1 MLRLCGERIYLSVL
15 EKEHCKSLWDDFEY
29 DYETMTEPLNIGHD
43 NSKAYEWFE
52 EIQKYQGNKHIR
64 LGIFLNDGTVIGDIA
79 LQDISWKER
88 SCSLGIGISKIKYRS
103 KGYGTEAGKLLL
115 EYGFNNVG
123 LERISANTL
132 EQNIGAQ
139 QSLKNLGFILE
150 GKERKAV
157 YFAGKK
163 WDRLNYGILRE
174 EYNKEL
180 EHNIS
185 K

>member
-1 MLRLCGERIYLSVL
+1 MLRLYGERIYLSVL
-15 EKEHCKSLWDDFEY
+15 EKEHCKILWDDFEY
-29 DYETMTEPLNIGHD
+29 DYETMTEPLNIGHH
-43 NSKAYEWFE
+43 NLKAYEWFE
-52 EIQKYQGNKHIR
+52 EIQKDQGNKHIR
-64 LGIFLNDGTVIGDIA
+64 LGIFLNNGTVIGDIA

-88 SCSLGIGISKIKYRS
+88 SCFLGIGISRMKYRS
-103 KGYGTEAGKLLL
+103 KGYGIESGKLLL
-115 EYGFNNVG
+115 EHGFNNMG

-139 QSLKNLGFILE
+139 QCLNKLGFTLE
-150 GKERKAV
+150 GRERKAV
-157 YFAGKK
+157 YFAGRK

-180 EHNIS
+180 EQNIS